1 MECHQCGSQNPPSSL
16 FCRKCGANLE
26 AGLRCAHCGFDNP
39 GDSLFCTRCGQRFSK
54 IKKSVRGPQRKC
66 RTCGHFNELD
76 ALFCVACGEKITPRQ
91 KKEDKRSFADP
102 SFKTI
107 AFVIVLVILAAFFTR
122 KATTIFRS
130 GKPTG
135 MSSAPISYGISMS
148 DVDEEKVI
156 AVARNFKCAC
166 GGCGELPLETCE
178 CDMPR
183 GSVEEKNFIREKLAE
198 GLTVEQVIELLDKK
212 YGHRI

>member
-1 MECHQCGSQNPPSSL
+1 MICHQCGSQNPAASQ

-26 AGLRCAHCGFDNP
+26 AGLRCAQCGFDSP
-39 GDSLFCTRCGQRFSK
+39 EDSLFCTRCGQRFSK
-54 IKKSVRGPQRKC
+54 NKKSVRGPQRKC
-66 RTCGHFNELD
+66 KNCAHFNELD
-76 ALFCVACGEKITPRQ
+76 ALFCVACGEKITPRPE
-91 KKEDKRSFADP
+91 KDVKRRFADP
-102 SFKTI
+102 SYKTV
-107 AFVIVLVILAAFFTR
+107 ALVIVLVIFAAFFAR
-122 KATTIFRS
+122 KATTVFRS
-130 GKPTG
+130 EKPTR
-135 MSSAPISYGISMS
+135 MSSTPLSYGISMS
-148 DVDEEKVI
+148 EVDEAKVI

-183 GSVEEKNFIREKLAE
+183 GSVEEKKFIREKLAE